1 MGGLGELIV
10 RHMVR
15 TLTGKA
21 VKKSL
26 KGTNSRGGKKG

>member
-1 MGGLGELIV
+1 MGGLGGVIV
-10 RHMVR
+10 RHVVR

-26 KGTNSRGGKKG
+26 KGTNSRGGKEG